1 MAVEFY
7 QTEMGKRFFNTT
19 LPNLVKQMEKLN
31 ENLAVISQV
40 NEKMSSLDE
49 KLNYLKD
56 KEKDEYE
63 MER

>member
-56 KEKDEYE
+56 KEKEDE

>member
-56 KEKDEYE
+56 KEKDEYD
-63 MER
+63 R

>member
-7 QTEMGKRFFNTT
+7 QTEMGKRFFNVT

-56 KEKDEYE
+56 KDD